1 MRGNISL
8 LMASATHHLAFKKG
22 RAILE
27 EYHNTSCTAFILLLS
42 FGHFIISTLHQ
53 TCKRGC
59 VVEYTK
65 MLTVCD
71 CYCTST
77 LLYKIFHVST
87 SSWKSFIYWVDG
99 NLRQILKYSHI
110 ALALIKTK
118 NPDQSVCLGCT
129 SHTCHWCILSCKFQ
143 KKSQNILTSCDPR
156 RV

>member
-1 MRGNISL
+1 MARYMRGNISL

-27 EYHNTSCTAFILLLS
+27 EYHNTSRTAFILPLS
-42 FGHFIISTLHQ
+42 FDTSSSFITLHE
-53 TCKRGC
+53 TCKRGR

-77 LLYKIFHVST
+77 LLHKIIHVST
-87 SSWKSFIYWVDG
+87 SSWKSFIYWVAG

-110 ALALIKTK
+110 VTTMPPSPIRCS
-118 NPDQSVCLGCT
+118 PVCQYHHQQVEQSDLQT
-129 SHTCHWCILSCKFQ
+129 A
-143 KKSQNILTSCDPR
+143 
-156 RV
+156 